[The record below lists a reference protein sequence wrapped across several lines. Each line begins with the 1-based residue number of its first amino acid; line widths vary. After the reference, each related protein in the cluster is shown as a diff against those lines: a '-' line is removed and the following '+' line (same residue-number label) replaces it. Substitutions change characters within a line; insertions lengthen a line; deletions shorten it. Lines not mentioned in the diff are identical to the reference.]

1 MLSQNLWV
9 CVVKIKN
16 IDWMRT
22 EMFMTELRTLLPCQC
37 LPYRSNLK
45 MSFAAPFTYIL
56 LKNNAS
62 NHYKTLTSGLL
73 FLNVAHCHLDFI
85 CCFSSL

>member
-1 MLSQNLWV
+1 
-9 CVVKIKN
+9 
-16 IDWMRT
+16 MRT

-56 LKNNAS
+56 LKNNVS
-62 NHYKTLTSGLL
+62 NCYKTLTSGLL
-73 FLNVAHCHLDFI
+73 F
-85 CCFSSL
+85 

>member
-1 MLSQNLWV
+1 
-9 CVVKIKN
+9 
-16 IDWMRT
+16 MRT
-22 EMFMTELRTLLPCQC
+22 EMLTELRTLLPC

-56 LKNNAS
+56 LKNNVS
-62 NHYKTLTSGLL
+62 NRYKTLTSGLL
-73 FLNVAHCHLDFI
+73 FRNVAHLDFI